1 MPYAV
6 TPVLEIAYEVRGPR
20 HGPPVILV
28 HGFPDSI
35 RTWDRV
41 AEALAADGMRVFVPS
56 VRGFGETK
64 LRDAWHTTG
73 ETAALGRD
81 ILEFADAVGVERF
94 ALVGHDWG
102 ARAAYV
108 AAALEPHRIASMVV
122 ISVGYGTNL
131 ADQRL
136 SPEQSRAYWYQWY
149 FGTERGVESLEND
162 RDAFCESLWRLWSP
176 SWAFTVEEYGRT
188 AAAFD
193 NPEFVKIV
201 IHSYRQRWGFVPGHT
216 RYELDRS
223 YLDGLPPLDVATLV
237 LHGDEDGATLPE
249 MTQHKEAFF
258 RGPYRRETFSG
269 CGHFVQRERPLETI
283 GAIREW
289 FARHASFATSPRL
302 RST

>member
-6 TPVLEIAYEVRGPR
+6 TPVLEIAYEVRGPL

-35 RTWDRV
+35 RTWDHL

-64 LRDAWHTTG
+64 LRDAWHSTG

-81 ILEFADAVGVERF
+81 ILEFADAVGVKRF

-108 AAALEPHRIASMVV
+108 AAALEPNRIASMVA

-149 FGTERGVESLEND
+149 FATERGVEALEND
-162 RDAFCESLWRLWSP
+162 RYAFCEALWKLWSP
-176 SWAFTVEEYGRT
+176 SWTFTAEEYERT
-188 AAAFD
+188 AAAFE

-201 IHSYRQRWGFVPGHT
+201 IHSYRQRWGFAPGHT

-269 CGHFVQRERPLETI
+269 CGHFVQRERSLETI
-283 GAIREW
+283 GAIRAW
-289 FARHASFATSPRL
+289 FARHASFAPPPRL
-302 RST
+302 R

>member
-1 MPYAV
+1 MPFAV

-20 HGPPVILV
+20 HGPPAILV
-28 HGFPDSI
+28 HGFPDSV
-35 RTWDRV
+35 RTWDHL

-108 AAALEPHRIASMVV
+108 AAALEPHRIASMVA

-136 SPEQSRAYWYQWY
+136 TPEQSRAYWYQWY
-149 FGTERGVESLEND
+149 FGTERGVEALEND
-162 RDAFCESLWRLWSP
+162 RYTFCESLWKLWSP
-176 SWAFTVEEYGRT
+176 SWRFTAEEFERT

-193 NPEFVKIV
+193 NPEFAKIV
-201 IHSYRQRWGFVPGHT
+201 VHSYRQRWGFVPGHT
-216 RYELDRS
+216 RYALDRS

-249 MTQHKEAFF
+249 MTQDKDAFF

-283 GAIREW
+283 GVIRKW
-289 FARHASFATSPRL
+289 FARHASFAALPRL
-302 RST
+302 R